1 MADPE
6 QPHSAGETG
15 QPSSGGGEERG
26 GKPGQPSSGGP
37 EERSGKA
44 GRRKRRNRHSH
55 PGGTG
60 AVLGTY
66 LARYSGAQGLS
77 LLITNLLHYGSIAVV
92 ARMLGPSPLGSYAL
106 LFFFTALITQII
118 HMVTKPGTM
127 RRTFG
132 VSDDDDTEEDD
143 DEGERE
149 PLSDRPPYTLGVG
162 IAWCTLLC
170 LASIGLVFAFRTEI
184 ADWLLGD
191 PGLADALMFATITG
205 AVWSI
210 FKLAEMVLWFEG
222 RALTYALV
230 DSSRPALN
238 LVAIILLVA
247 AGEGV
252 EGAVLGQAIGTT
264 LATVICVWL
273 IRRSFQFGFSF
284 GEVGQILR
292 KGALRIPIASS
303 MWVIQNADAFILSRF
318 LDHKDIGLY
327 NLASRTGFMVAFLP
341 QGFRMALR
349 PIRKGAVYTAY
360 KKEYGQ
366 AVAQGQLLAYF
377 ILITLTAVLA
387 MVLAGE
393 ILIQIG
399 GPAFESAAPIIP
411 LTAAAMSMPALY
423 RTISSM
429 SAYPN
434 KRRTFVIATVLAGIA
449 YIPLML
455 LFVPLFGIYG
465 APISLL
471 VTFTVPALA
480 LFGRSQLGKDPIE
493 FPYRA
498 MGQATLIA
506 ATIAVGY
513 HFFHPESK
521 FLQVAVIAVL
531 MLVWFASLFVLR
543 VIPQY
548 HWHPLRHIAV
558 SALKGSALRLDVG
571 AGLGSLKPRDRRALR
586 AAIVDRMPAHEL
598 VPAAAGSGDDGEAAE
613 GNVNVQPDSQGARLV
628 RLLRRAGDRGGVPIS
643 RRSELDAGISL
654 YLFSDEPVA
663 VRLAKMRQL
672 LREGSDAHE
681 LRTLADLR
689 DALARAPAEAWA
701 AKGSRDGKEA
711 GEDRRPGAPEV
722 RVEGA

>member
-1 MADPE
+1 MAERRDGE
-6 QPHSAGETG
+6 AGGARQP
-15 QPSSGGGEERG
+15 
-26 GKPGQPSSGGP
+26 K
-37 EERSGKA
+37 
-44 GRRKRRNRHSH
+44 RKRTKEHQHSH

-60 AVLGTY
+60 AVLGAY

-77 LLITNLLHYGSIAVV
+77 LLITNLLHYASIAVV
-92 ARMLGPSPLGSYAL
+92 ARMLGPSPLGSFAL
-106 LFFFTALITQII
+106 LFFFTGLVTQVI

-132 VSDDDDTEEDD
+132 VSDDDDDDVEEDD
-143 DEGERE
+143 EEAERE
-149 PLSDRPPYTLGVG
+149 PVSNRPPYTLGVG
-162 IAWCTLLC
+162 LAWCTLLC
-170 LASIGLVFAFRTEI
+170 LASIGVVFALRTEI
-184 ADWLLGD
+184 AKWLLGD
-191 PGLADALMFATITG
+191 PRLADAVVFATITG
-205 AVWSI
+205 AVWSV
-210 FKLAEMVLWFEG
+210 FKLAEMVIWFEG

-230 DSSRPALN
+230 DSSRPGLN
-238 LVAIILLVA
+238 LVAIILLVS
-247 AGEGV
+247 AGQGV
-252 EGAVLGQAIGTT
+252 EGAIVGQAIGTT

-284 GEVGQILR
+284 REVGEILR

-303 MWVIQNADAFILSRF
+303 MWVIQNADSFILSRF
-318 LDHKDIGLY
+318 LEHKEIGLY

-360 KKEYGQ
+360 KKEYGP
-366 AVAQGQLLAYF
+366 AIAQGQLLAYF
-377 ILITLTAVLA
+377 VLITLTAVLA

-399 GPAFESAAPIIP
+399 GPRFESAAPIIP

-423 RTISSM
+423 RTVTSM
-429 SAYPN
+429 AAYPN
-434 KRRTFVIATVLAGIA
+434 KRRTFIIATILAGIA
-449 YIPLML
+449 YVPLMI
-455 LFVPLFGIYG
+455 LFVPMFGIYG
-465 APISLL
+465 APLSLL
-471 VTFTVPALA
+471 VTFAVPAVA
-480 LFGRSQLGKDPIE
+480 LFGRSQLGKDPID

-498 MGQATLIA
+498 MLQATLIA
-506 ATIAVGY
+506 AAIAVGY
-513 HFFHPESK
+513 HFFHPENK
-521 FLQVAVIAVL
+521 FLQLPLIALL
-531 MLVWFASLFVLR
+531 MLVWLASLFVLR

-548 HWHPLRHIAV
+548 HWHPIRHIAV
-558 SALKGSALRLDVG
+558 SAVKGSALRLDVG

-586 AAIVDRMPAHEL
+586 TAIVERMPAHAL
-598 VPAAAGSGDDGEAAE
+598 VSAAESANDGDAAGE
-613 GNVNVQPDSQGARLV
+613 NINIQPDSEGARLV

-654 YLFSDEPVA
+654 YLFSDEPMS

-701 AKGSRDGKEA
+701 AKGSRDGKRA
-711 GEDRRPGAPEV
+711 GEGGRSGPPEV

>member
-1 MADPE
+1 MAEPE
-6 QPHSAGETG
+6 QPEPAGEPG
-15 QPSSGGGEERG
+15 QPGPGKRQGAG
-26 GKPGQPSSGGP
+26 GKPG
-37 EERSGKA
+37 
-44 GRRKRRNRHSH
+44 GRRRREKHSH

-92 ARMLGPSPLGSYAL
+92 ARFLGPSPLGSYAL
-106 LFFFTALITQII
+106 LFFFTSLITQLI
-118 HMVTKPGTM
+118 HLVTKPGTM

-132 VSDDDDTEEDD
+132 AGDDEDDVEDDEDEDTE
-143 DEGERE
+143 
-149 PLSDRPPYTLGVG
+149 PVSDRPAYTLGVG
-162 IAWCTLLC
+162 LVWCTF
-170 LASIGLVFAFRTEI
+170 LAALFVALALAFRTQI
-184 ADWLLGD
+184 AEFLLGD
-191 PGLADALMFATITG
+191 PSQANAVVFATITG
-205 AVWSI
+205 SVWAV
-210 FKLAEMVLWFEG
+210 FKLAEMVIWFEG

-230 DSSRPALN
+230 DSSRPAFN
-238 LVAIILLVA
+238 LIAIIAILA
-247 AGEGV
+247 AGGGV
-252 EGAVLGQAIGTT
+252 EGAVLGQAVGTT
-264 LATVICVWL
+264 AATILCVALL
-273 IRRSFQFGFSF
+273 IGSFQPGFSF
-284 GEVGQILR
+284 GELGQILR
-292 KGALRIPIASS
+292 RGAIRIPIASS
-303 MWVIQNADAFILSRF
+303 MWVIQNADSFILSRF
-318 LDHKDIGLY
+318 LDHKAIGLY

-387 MVLAGE
+387 MVLGGE

-399 GPAFESAAPIIP
+399 GPRFESAAPIIP

-423 RTISSM
+423 RTVSAM

-434 KRRTFVIATVLAGIA
+434 KRPTFVVSTIVAALLYVGFALLLLGQTGI
-449 YIPLML
+449 
-455 LFVPLFGIYG
+455 GIYA
-465 APISLL
+465 APISMTLAF
-471 VTFTVPALA
+471 VIPATYMFL
-480 LFGRSQLGKDPIE
+480 RSQLGRKPID

-498 MGQATLIA
+498 MLQATLLA
-506 ATIAVGY
+506 AAIAVGY
-513 HFFHPESK
+513 HFFHPENE
-521 FLQVAVIAVL
+521 FLQVPVIAVL
-531 MLVWFASLFVLR
+531 MLVWLVSLFLLR

-548 HWHPLRHIAV
+548 HWHPIRHIAV
-558 SALKGSALRLDVG
+558 SALRGSPLRLDAG
-571 AGLGSLKPRDRRALR
+571 AGLGALKPRDRRALR
-586 AAIVDRMPAHEL
+586 TAIMDRMSPRDL
-598 VPAAAGSGDDGEAAE
+598 VPAAASRGDGDAAE
-613 GNVNVQPDSQGARLV
+613 QSVNVQPDSEGARLV

-672 LREGSDAHE
+672 LSEGSDAHE

-701 AKGSRDGKEA
+701 SKESRDGRGA
-711 GEDRRPGAPEV
+711 GKGGRPPEV
-722 RVEGA
+722 PLRRA